1 MADWVHFA
9 FQTAALA
16 SGVASLLAVSIH
28 GRRREALR
36 SIQTLTS
43 RAAGRKGCSAADLP
57 GESASPLSALNN
69 PAWRHR
75 G

>member
-1 MADWVHFA
+1 MANWIHFV

-36 SIQTLTS
+36 SIQTLAS
-43 RAAGRKGCSAADLP
+43 AAAGRNGGRAADVP
-57 GESASPLSALNN
+57 GDSARSVSALNN
-69 PAWRHR
+69 PA
-75 G
+75 